1 MKMEALAWTLIHFVW
16 QAPIIAGLLALALA
30 TFDNRAAKLRYA
42 IACATML
49 ILSIVPI
56 ITYERIAAHP
66 SNSPTIV
73 ERRVNLLAGA
83 DIVSPAENTS
93 PLLGWVPW
101 IWMVGVSLF
110 SLRLVA
116 GTMAIHRLKS
126 GGREVV
132 DRWQSVAAR
141 IGVRRPVR
149 FLESARVGVPTVIGW
164 LKPVILLPLGSL
176 TSTPPDHMEAVI
188 AHELAHIAR
197 HDYLVNWFQLL
208 IETVLFYHPAVW
220 WISSVIR
227 REREHCCDDLAVAIH
242 GERARY
248 VKALLSFEEYRHGE
262 LATLAANGGDL
273 VSRVRRLLE
282 PPRRP
287 GCDLR
292 NGHPLAALVVLALA
306 IGTLFLSPGVRA
318 QSQSTSGPYQKWLNE
333 DVVYIIEPAER
344 QRFLSLRADAE
355 YEQFIAQFWLR
366 RDPTPGTMENEAKE
380 EHYRRIFYTNER
392 FGEAGKSG
400 WRTDRG
406 RIYIQLGPSD
416 EKEVYR
422 NNSEK
427 WRYIKLDRIIEFS
440 PSGQIVEK

>member
-132 DRWQSVAAR
+132 DCWQSVAAC

-149 FLESARVGVPTVIGW
+149 FLESARVCVPTVIGW

-176 TSTPPDHMEAVI
+176 ISTPQDHMEAVI
-188 AHELAHIAR
+188 AHELAHIVR

-208 IETVLFYHPAVW
+208 IETVLFYIPQ
-220 WISSVIR
+220 
-227 REREHCCDDLAVAIH
+227 
-242 GERARY
+242 Y
-248 VKALLSFEEYRHGE
+248 
-262 LATLAANGGDL
+262 GG
-273 VSRVRRLLE
+273 
-282 PPRRP
+282 
-287 GCDLR
+287 
-292 NGHPLAALVVLALA
+292 
-306 IGTLFLSPGVRA
+306 
-318 QSQSTSGPYQKWLNE
+318 
-333 DVVYIIEPAER
+333 
-344 QRFLSLRADAE
+344 SL
-355 YEQFIAQFWLR
+355 
-366 RDPTPGTMENEAKE
+366 P
-380 EHYRRIFYTNER
+380 
-392 FGEAGKSG
+392 
-400 WRTDRG
+400 
-406 RIYIQLGPSD
+406 
-416 EKEVYR
+416 
-422 NNSEK
+422 
-427 WRYIKLDRIIEFS
+427 
-440 PSGQIVEK
+440 

>member
-16 QAPIIAGLLALALA
+16 QAPIMAGLLALALA
-30 TFDNRAAKLRYA
+30 TLDNRAAKLRYA
-42 IACATML
+42 IACATL
-49 ILSIVPI
+49 LALSAMPLLTYAKVAAQQS
-56 ITYERIAAHP
+56 ITP
-66 SNSPTIV
+66 STV
-73 ERRVNLLAGA
+73 EHRVNLQGGGE
-83 DIVSPAENTS
+83 IQSPAENTS

-116 GTMAIHRLKS
+116 GTMAIHRLQS

-132 DRWQSVAAR
+132 DCWQSVAAC

-149 FLESARVGVPTVIGW
+149 FLESARVRVPTVIGW

-176 TSTPPDHMEAVI
+176 ISTPQDHMEAVI
-188 AHELAHIAR
+188 AHELAHIVR

-242 GERARY
+242 GERAQY

-282 PPRRP
+282 PPR
-287 GCDLR
+287 R

-366 RDPTPGTMENEAKE
+366 RDPSPGTTENEFKE
-380 EHYRRIFYTNER
+380 EHYRRIFYSNER
-392 FGEAGKSG
+392 FGEAATSG

>member
-1 MKMEALAWTLIHFVW
+1 MTMETLAWTLIHFVW
-16 QAPIIAGLLALALA
+16 QAPILAGLLALVLA
-30 TFDNRAAKLRYA
+30 MLDNRTTKLRYA
-42 IACATML
+42 LACATL
-49 ILSIVPI
+49 LFLSIVPLL
-56 ITYERIAAHP
+56 TYARIAASP
-66 SNSPTIV
+66 STTPATVEHWVDLLPSGNIESPVNSTS
-73 ERRVNLLAGA
+73 LLL
-83 DIVSPAENTS
+83 E
-93 PLLGWVPW
+93 WVPW
-101 IWMVGVSLF
+101 FWMIGVSLF

-116 GTMAIHRLKS
+116 GAIAIHRLKS

-132 DRWQSVAAR
+132 DRWQSVSAR
-141 IGVRRPVR
+141 IGVRRRVR
-149 FLESARVGVPTVIGW
+149 FLESARVSVPTVIGW

-176 TSTPPDHMEAVI
+176 TSTPPNHIEAVI

-208 IETVLFYHPAVW
+208 IETTLFYHPAVW

-227 REREHCCDDLAVAIH
+227 LEREHCCDDLAVAIH
-242 GERARY
+242 GERAQY

-262 LATLAANGGDL
+262 LATLGANGSDL
-273 VSRVRRLLE
+273 TSRVRRLLE
-282 PPRRP
+282 PPR
-287 GCDLR
+287 R

-344 QRFLSLRADAE
+344 QQFLSLKADAE
-355 YEQFIAQFWLR
+355 YEKFIEQFWLR
-366 RDPTPGTMENEAKE
+366 RDPSPGTMENEYKE
-380 EHYRRIFYTNER
+380 EHYRRIFYSNER
-392 FGEAGKSG
+392 FGEAGTSG

-427 WRYIKLDRIIEFS
+427 WRYIKLDRIIEFN
-440 PSGQIVEK
+440 PSGRLVEK